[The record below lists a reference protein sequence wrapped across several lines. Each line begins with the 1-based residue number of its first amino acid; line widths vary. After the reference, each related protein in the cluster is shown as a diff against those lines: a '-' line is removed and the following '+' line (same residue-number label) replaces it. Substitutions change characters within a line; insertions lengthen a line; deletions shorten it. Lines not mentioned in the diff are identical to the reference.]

1 MSYSNG
7 ILSSPSAKGQ
17 PGPPGV
23 PGVGYKLTADGNFD
37 IDTKRL
43 TNLAESVDDNDAV
56 SLKVLKEHTQVSQN
70 NYHLQPSFKIY
81 KDFGDKSQLTVG
93 TPPNT
98 PSNHFFNNHKNHHDP
113 YIVDKEAGDTGFGG
127 QAWSSMKLKGN
138 QLESGSYTVIFEI
151 FVLGSSGSFLV
162 DDTIIYHVYGDS
174 HYSITTFNSN
184 KINGQ
189 YTRSMIQFTTDGV
202 AGSDDGIKFQ
212 IKYFGSQYNNNIKFL
227 FYSRVVKGKQSTS
240 FDHAIFNVSDV
251 QDNHTILYF
260 ENLNL
265 NGNLINGLGN
275 PVDNNDATNKTYVDS
290 EIAKLPQP
298 DTDVLKLDGSKAMT
312 GNLNMGNKNITNT
325 NKITTRA
332 IDLSGPIDMFNNRII
347 GVRDGIY
354 DKHAVNKQQLDAVKN
369 LKADKTQLPNYLLR
383 DGSNTMTGDL
393 DINENHILSV
403 KNLTDHKVDDA
414 YSDIVKDLKSVV
426 NKEYLNQNFL
436 KIKGNYFD
444 LNQKVIKN
452 SAPHDDGSY
461 DNNTLVSK
469 AFVDAEI
476 AKLPKPDIDVLKL
489 DGSRAMQ
496 GNLMMNN
503 NNIKNL
509 KDPVNNQDAGTKK
522 YIDDEINKIP
532 TVYANTFYKK
542 GEDILVSKQKKITF
556 EIDPLN
562 SLPLN
567 TYVMNMNRYGIE
579 KCGPIK
585 MDDQGNSNLDMN
597 DSSIIN
603 IGGIEMK
610 NDNDSELDMNNNKI
624 VNAGKLEMVND
635 NDSEI
640 NMNDNIIKNL
650 GDPLAAKDACNKRYV
665 DVVGSNYLKKDG
677 TSLMGG
683 NLKMQD
689 NRIINLADPVN
700 IKDAANKKYVDN
712 SILLN
717 NNNVVNKAIDS
728 RIKQSEE
735 RQIESINKENVF
747 KKVMDD
753 DEFKEDDSDIHKVG
767 VRNKNFHL
775 VNKKTYEFNID
786 YDSSLGYYS
795 TRLSIDLIYLPVGSY
810 TMVYEMYIDNG
821 ITVDEIDSTSG
832 TLTVGKINSKIDG
845 TKTRSIINFTKYT
858 ISSGFDD
865 LEIDIKL
872 KGKTDPQT
880 TINVVVYGVKGQV
893 NNVSVNLWDRFYFY
907 DNTSIKFELPVD
919 MNQKDITGVNKI
931 TTNNLD
937 VHSQI
942 DMKGN
947 KIIGVGDG
955 TSNNDA
961 VNKIQLDAKV
971 ATVNNKVNQMFK
983 SLNNILNQLTYFIF
997 TDQLIHKNHDTVIFP
1012 AGLSKTP
1019 FTFVRNNYDKLR
1031 ISLSGKYLVSYTDS
1045 YKNACQFQ
1053 IYDDTN
1059 SVYPFVIYLSDTR
1072 QFTEFSIS
1080 TVINIQTNNGF
1091 GHSDIMLRVVK
1102 VNSKDPNPLLAGARK
1117 STFYIK
1123 YLHA

>member
-17 PGPPGV
+17 PGPPGKPGV

-81 KDFGDKSQLTVG
+81 KEFGDKSQLTVG

-98 PSNHFFNNHKNHHDP
+98 PSNHFFNNHKTHHDP
-113 YIVDKEAGDTGFGG
+113 YIVDKEADDTGFSGE
-127 QAWSSMKLKGN
+127 AWSSMKLKGN

-151 FVLGSSGSFLV
+151 FVIGTSGGFLV
-162 DDTIIYHVYGDS
+162 DDTIIYHVNGDS

-189 YTRSMIQFTTDGV
+189 YTRSMIQFTTDGG
-202 AGSDDGIKFQ
+202 AGVDDGIKFQ
-212 IKYFGSQYNNNIKFL
+212 IKYFGSQYNKNIKFL
-227 FYSRVVKGKQSTS
+227 FYSRVIKGSQSTS
-240 FDHAIFNVSDV
+240 FDHDIFNVSDV
-251 QDNHTILYF
+251 DDNHEILYF

-275 PVDNNDATNKTYVDS
+275 PVDNNDATNKTYVDIKNAQQD
-290 EIAKLPQP
+290 IA
-298 DTDVLKLDGSKAMT
+298 
-312 GNLNMGNKNITNT
+312 I
-325 NKITTRA
+325 
-332 IDLSGPIDMFNNRII
+332 
-347 GVRDGIY
+347 
-354 DKHAVNKQQLDAVKN
+354 
-369 LKADKTQLPNYLLR
+369 ADKASKSYVDNQIANVQIDTTPLLPR
-383 DGSNTMTGDL
+383 DGSRSMTGGL
-393 DINENHILSV
+393 DIDEHHILSV

-436 KIKGNYFD
+436 KIKGNDYD

-476 AKLPKPDIDVLKL
+476 AKLPKPDTDVLKL
-489 DGSRAMQ
+489 DGSKAMT
-496 GNLMMNN
+496 GNLDMGMKNILN
-503 NNIKNL
+503 VDTLNDYTDNSEKDRDLKSAVNKEYLNTHFLKIMGKGDYDFNLGGQIIKNCEPYYDGL
-509 KDPVNNQDAGTKK
+509 F
-522 YIDDEINKIP
+522 DDNS
-532 TVYANTFYKK
+532 
-542 GEDILVSKQKKITF
+542 LVSKAFVDSKIANIPKPDT
-556 EIDPLN
+556 DVLKQDG
-562 SLPLN
+562 SKA
-567 TYVMNMNRYGIE
+567 MNG
-579 KCGPIK
+579 
-585 MDDQGNSNLDMN
+585 NLDMAN
-597 DSSIIN
+597 NSIIN
-603 IGGIEMK
+603 LKEPGAS
-610 NDNDSELDMNNNKI
+610 DSNLAASVKFVNTI
-624 VNAGKLEMVND
+624 VNN
-635 NDSEI
+635 SESG
-640 NMNDNIIKNL
+640 M
-650 GDPLAAKDACNKRYV
+650 
-665 DVVGSNYLKKDG
+665 
-677 TSLMGG
+677 
-683 NLKMQD
+683 
-689 NRIINLADPVN
+689 INLINDK
-700 IKDAANKKYVDN
+700 IKK
-712 SILLN
+712 
-717 NNNVVNKAIDS
+717 
-728 RIKQSEE
+728 SEE
-735 RQIESINKENVF
+735 GSIEAVQQENVF

-775 VNKKTYEFNID
+775 VNKKTYEFKID

-832 TLTVGKINSKIDG
+832 TLVVGKINSKIDG
-845 TKTRSIINFTKYT
+845 TKTRSIIHFTKYT
-858 ISSGFDD
+858 ISPGFDD
-865 LEIDIKL
+865 LDIDIKL

-893 NNVSVNLWDRFYFY
+893 NNVSVNLWDKFYYY
-907 DNTSIKFELPVD
+907 DNASVKFELPVD

-931 TTNNLD
+931 TTTNLD
-937 VHSQI
+937 IHGQI

-961 VNKIQLDAKV
+961 VNKIQLDAV
-971 ATVNNKVNQMFK
+971 IAQLNININT
-983 SLNNILNQLTYFIF
+983 LNNLIKTNKDNITTINTNDGYYYF
-997 TDQLIHKNHDTVIFP
+997 TDQLKHKNRSFVKFPPNINKYPFGLGRDQFRFRILLDGYYHIIYTDFYKSNGQFQVHDITNGNDLFVMN
-1012 AGLSKTP
+1012 LSKQSNWTP
-1019 FTFVRNNYDKLR
+1019 IT
-1031 ISLSGKYLVSYTDS
+1031 I
-1045 YKNACQFQ
+1045 NA
-1053 IYDDTN
+1053 I
-1059 SVYPFVIYLSDTR
+1059 VPI
-1072 QFTEFSIS
+1072 
-1080 TVINIQTNNGF
+1080 TVDNGF
-1091 GHSDIMLRVVK
+1091 NHADIQLKFGVFDDALF
-1102 VNSKDPNPLLAGARK
+1102 NGSGY
-1117 STFYIK
+1117 SSFYIR

>member
-17 PGPPGV
+17 PGPPG
-23 PGVGYKLTADGNFD
+23 PSGVGYKLTADGNFD

-81 KDFGDKSQLTVG
+81 KEFGDKSQLTNG
-93 TPPNT
+93 AYPKT
-98 PSNHFFNNHKNHHDP
+98 PSNHFFNNHKTHHDP
-113 YIVDKEAGDTGFGG
+113 YIVDKEADDTGFSGE
-127 QAWSSMKLKGN
+127 AWSSMKLKGN

-174 HYSITTFNSN
+174 HYSINTFNSN

-189 YTRSMIQFTTDGV
+189 YTRSMIQFTTDGG
-202 AGSDDGIKFQ
+202 AGADDGIKFQ

-227 FYSRVVKGKQSTS
+227 FYSRVIKGSQSTS
-240 FDHAIFNVSDV
+240 FNHSIFNVSDV

-312 GNLNMGNKNITNT
+312 GNLDMGNKNITNT
-325 NKITTRA
+325 NKITARA
-332 IDLSGPIDMFNNRII
+332 IDLNGPIDMFDNRII
-347 GVRDGIY
+347 GVKNGIY

-369 LKADKTQLPNYLLR
+369 LKADKTQLANYLLR

-393 DINENHILSV
+393 DIDEHHILSV

-476 AKLPKPDIDVLKL
+476 AKLPKPDTDVLKL
-489 DGSRAMQ
+489 DGSKAMTGNLDMGMKNILNVDTLNDYTNNSEKDRDLKSAVNKQYLNTHFLKIMGKGDNDFNLGGQIIKNCEPYYDGLFDDNSLVSKAFVDAEIAKLPKPDINVLKLDGSKAMQ
-496 GNLMMNN
+496 GDLYMNN
-503 NNIKNL
+503 NR
-509 KDPVNNQDAGTKK
+509 
-522 YIDDEINKIP
+522 
-532 TVYANTFYKK
+532 
-542 GEDILVSKQKKITF
+542 IL
-556 EIDPLN
+556 
-562 SLPLN
+562 
-567 TYVMNMNRYGIE
+567 
-579 KCGPIK
+579 
-585 MDDQGNSNLDMN
+585 
-597 DSSIIN
+597 
-603 IGGIEMK
+603 
-610 NDNDSELDMNNNKI
+610 
-624 VNAGKLEMVND
+624 NAGKLVMVAN
-635 NDSEI
+635 NNSEI
-640 NMNDNIIKNL
+640 NMNDNKIKNV
-650 GDPLAAKDACNKRYV
+650 GDPFAAKDACNKRYV
-665 DVVGSNYLKKDG
+665 DVVGSNYLQKDG
-677 TSLMGG
+677 TSSMGG

-689 NRIINLADPVN
+689 HRIIYLADPVN
-700 IKDAANKKYVDN
+700 IQDAANKKYVDN
-712 SILLN
+712 
-717 NNNVVNKAIDS
+717 K
-728 RIKQSEE
+728 IKESEE
-735 RQIESINKENVF
+735 GSIEVVQQENVF

-753 DEFKEDDSDIHKVG
+753 DEFKEDDNDIHKVG

-775 VNKKTYEFNID
+775 VNKKTYEFKID

-832 TLTVGKINSKIDG
+832 TLVVGKINSKING

-865 LEIDIKL
+865 LDIDIKL

-931 TTNNLD
+931 TTKNLD

-947 KIIGVGDG
+947 KIIGIGDG

-971 ATVNNKVNQMFK
+971 ATVNNKITQINK
-983 SLNNILNQLTYFIF
+983 SLNDILTQLTYFLF
-997 TDQLIHKNHDTVIFP
+997 TDQLIHKNHNTVIFP
-1012 AGLSKTP
+1012 SSLNKPP
-1019 FTFVRNNYDKLR
+1019 FRSVRGNYDKLR

-1045 YKNACQFQ
+1045 YKNAGQFQ

-1059 SVYPFVIYLSDTR
+1059 SVYPFVIYLSNT
-1072 QFTEFSIS
+1072 QKFTEFAIS
-1080 TVINIQTNNGF
+1080 AVINIQTNNGY
-1091 GHSDIMLRVVK
+1091 GYSDIKLRIIK
-1102 VNSKDPNPLLAGARK
+1102 VNSKDPNPLLAGANK

>member
-17 PGPPGV
+17 PGPPGKPGV

-43 TNLAESVDDNDAV
+43 TNVAESVDDNDAV

-81 KDFGDKSQLTVG
+81 KEFGDKSQLTVG

-98 PSNHFFNNHKNHHDP
+98 PSNHFFNNHKTHHDP
-113 YIVDKEAGDTGFGG
+113 YIVDKEADDTGFSGE
-127 QAWSSMKLKGN
+127 AWSSMKLKGN

-151 FVLGSSGSFLV
+151 FVIGPNNR
-162 DDTIIYHVYGDS
+162 DS

-189 YTRSMIQFTTDGV
+189 YTRSMIQFTTDGG
-202 AGSDDGIKFQ
+202 AGVDDGIKFQ
-212 IKYFGSQYNNNIKFL
+212 IKYFGSQYNKNIKFL
-227 FYSRVVKGKQSTS
+227 CYSRVIKGSQSTS
-240 FDHAIFNVSDV
+240 FNHSIFNVSDV

-275 PVDNNDATNKTYVDS
+275 PVDNNDATNKTYVDIKNAQQD
-290 EIAKLPQP
+290 IA
-298 DTDVLKLDGSKAMT
+298 
-312 GNLNMGNKNITNT
+312 I
-325 NKITTRA
+325 
-332 IDLSGPIDMFNNRII
+332 
-347 GVRDGIY
+347 
-354 DKHAVNKQQLDAVKN
+354 
-369 LKADKTQLPNYLLR
+369 ADKASKSYVDNQIANVKIDTTPLLPR
-383 DGSNTMTGDL
+383 DGSRSMTGDL
-393 DINENHILSV
+393 DIDEHHILSV

-436 KIKGNYFD
+436 KIKGNDYD

-476 AKLPKPDIDVLKL
+476 AKLPKPDTDVLKL
-489 DGSRAMQ
+489 DGSKAMT
-496 GNLMMNN
+496 GNLDMGMKKILNVDTLN
-503 NNIKNL
+503 DYTDNSEKDKDLKSVVNKRYLNTHFLKIMGKGDNDFNLGGLIIKNCEPYYDGL
-509 KDPVNNQDAGTKK
+509 F
-522 YIDDEINKIP
+522 DDNS
-532 TVYANTFYKK
+532 
-542 GEDILVSKQKKITF
+542 LVSKAFVDAEIKKIPRVAT
-556 EIDPLN
+556 DVLKLDG
-562 SLPLN
+562 SKA
-567 TYVMNMNRYGIE
+567 MAG
-579 KCGPIK
+579 
-585 MDDQGNSNLDMN
+585 NLDMAN
-597 DSSIIN
+597 
-603 IGGIEMK
+603 
-610 NDNDSELDMNNNKI
+610 
-624 VNAGKLEMVND
+624 
-635 NDSEI
+635 
-640 NMNDNIIKNL
+640 
-650 GDPLAAKDACNKRYV
+650 
-665 DVVGSNYLKKDG
+665 
-677 TSLMGG
+677 
-683 NLKMQD
+683 
-689 NRIINLADPVN
+689 NRIINLKEPGASDSNHAASVKFVN
-700 IKDAANKKYVDN
+700 TIVNNSESGMINLINNKIKELEEG
-712 SILLN
+712 SIE
-717 NNNVVNKAIDS
+717 VV
-728 RIKQSEE
+728 Q
-735 RQIESINKENVF
+735 QENVF

-775 VNKKTYEFNID
+775 VNKKTYEFKID
-786 YDSSLGYYS
+786 YDSSEGDGEYS

-832 TLTVGKINSKIDG
+832 TLVVGKINSKIDG
-845 TKTRSIINFTKYT
+845 TKTRSIIHFTKYT
-858 ISSGFDD
+858 ISPGFDD
-865 LEIDIKL
+865 LDIDIKL

-893 NNVSVNLWDRFYFY
+893 NNVSVNLWDRFYYY

-931 TTNNLD
+931 TTADLD
-937 VHSQI
+937 VNSQI

-971 ATVNNKVNQMFK
+971 ATVNNKITKIRNDI
-983 SLNNILNQLTYFIF
+983 NTILNSLTKLKYYYF
-997 TDQLIHKNHDTVIFP
+997 TDQLKHKHANTVKFPTINSHPFSAVNNSEFLKIELDGHYQIIYKDFIINDAQFIIH
-1012 AGLSKTP
+1012 
-1019 FTFVRNNYDKLR
+1019 
-1031 ISLSGKYLVSYTDS
+1031 
-1045 YKNACQFQ
+1045 
-1053 IYDDTN
+1053 DDTN
-1059 SVYPFVIYLSDTR
+1059 GNDLFVTNLNGTR
-1072 QFTEFSIS
+1072 SWMSITIN
-1080 TVINIQTNNGF
+1080 TVIPITVDNGF
-1091 GHSDIMLRVVK
+1091 NYARIKMYLK
-1102 VNSKDPNPLLAGARK
+1102 NKKNTNSIFLGTEN

-1123 YLHA
+1123 YLHT

>member
-17 PGPPGV
+17 PGPPG
-23 PGVGYKLTADGNFD
+23 PSGVGYKLTADGNFD

-98 PSNHFFNNHKNHHDP
+98 PSNHFFNNHKTHHDP

-174 HYSITTFNSN
+174 HYSINTFNSN

-189 YTRSMIQFTTDGV
+189 YTRSMIQFTTDGG
-202 AGSDDGIKFQ
+202 AGADDGIKFQ

-227 FYSRVVKGKQSTS
+227 FYSRVIKGSQSTS
-240 FDHAIFNVSDV
+240 FNHSIFNVSDV

-312 GNLNMGNKNITNT
+312 GNLDMGNKNITNT

-369 LKADKTQLPNYLLR
+369 LKADKTQLTNYLLR

-393 DINENHILSV
+393 DIDEHYILSV

-436 KIKGNYFD
+436 KINGNYFD

-476 AKLPKPDIDVLKL
+476 AKLPKPDTDVLKL
-489 DGSRAMQ
+489 DGSKAMTGNLDMGMKNILNVDTLNDYTNNSEKDRDLKSAVNKQYLNTHFLKIMGKGDNDFNLGGQIIKNCEPYYDGLFDDNSLVSKAFVDAEIAKLPKPDINVLKLDGSKAMQ
-496 GNLMMNN
+496 GDLYMNN
-503 NNIKNL
+503 NR
-509 KDPVNNQDAGTKK
+509 
-522 YIDDEINKIP
+522 
-532 TVYANTFYKK
+532 
-542 GEDILVSKQKKITF
+542 IL
-556 EIDPLN
+556 
-562 SLPLN
+562 
-567 TYVMNMNRYGIE
+567 
-579 KCGPIK
+579 
-585 MDDQGNSNLDMN
+585 
-597 DSSIIN
+597 
-603 IGGIEMK
+603 
-610 NDNDSELDMNNNKI
+610 
-624 VNAGKLEMVND
+624 NAGKLVMVAN
-635 NDSEI
+635 NNSEI
-640 NMNDNIIKNL
+640 NMNDNRIKNV
-650 GDPLAAKDACNKRYV
+650 GDPLAAKDASNKRYV
-665 DVVGSNYLKKDG
+665 DVVGSNYLLKDG
-677 TSLMGG
+677 TSSMGG
-683 NLKMQD
+683 NLKMED
-689 NRIINLADPVN
+689 HRIIHLADPVN
-700 IKDAANKKYVDN
+700 IQDAANKKYVDN
-712 SILLN
+712 
-717 NNNVVNKAIDS
+717 K
-728 RIKQSEE
+728 IKESEE
-735 RQIESINKENVF
+735 GSIEVVQQENVF

-753 DEFKEDDSDIHKVG
+753 DEFKEDDNDIHKVG

-775 VNKKTYEFNID
+775 VNKKTYEFKID

-821 ITVDEIDSTSG
+821 ITVDEIDATSG

-845 TKTRSIINFTKYT
+845 TKTRSIIHFTKYT

-865 LEIDIKL
+865 LDIDIKL

-931 TTNNLD
+931 TTKNLD

-955 TSNNDA
+955 ASNNDA
-961 VNKIQLDAKV
+961 VNKIQLDAKF
-971 ATVNNKVNQMFK
+971 ATVNNKVTQINK
-983 SLNNILNQLTYFIF
+983 SLNDILTQLTYFLF
-997 TDQLIHKNHDTVIFP
+997 TDQLIHKNHNTVIFP
-1012 AGLSKTP
+1012 SSINKTP
-1019 FTFVRNNYDKLR
+1019 FRSVRGNYDKLR

-1045 YKNACQFQ
+1045 YKNAGQFQ

-1059 SVYPFVIYLSDTR
+1059 SVYPFVIYLSNT
-1072 QFTEFSIS
+1072 QKFTEFAIS
-1080 TVINIQTNNGF
+1080 AVINIQTNNGY
-1091 GHSDIMLRVVK
+1091 GYSDIKLRIAK
-1102 VNSKDPNPLLAGARK
+1102 VNSKDPNPLLAGANK

>member
-1 MSYSNG
+1 MG
-7 ILSSPSAKGQ
+7 ILNNFEKYTDKDCNVRGQ
-17 PGPPGV
+17 AGRDGI
-23 PGVGYKLTADGNFD
+23 GFKLTGDGNYD
-37 IDTKRL
+37 IDGKRL

-81 KDFGDKSQLTVG
+81 KEFGDKSQLTVG

-98 PSNHFFNNHKNHHDP
+98 PSNHFFNNHKAHYDP
-113 YIVDKEAGDTGFGG
+113 YIVDKEAYDTGFSGE
-127 QAWSSMKLKGN
+127 AWSSMKLKGN

-151 FVLGSSGSFLV
+151 FVLGSSGSFRV

-189 YTRSMIQFTTDGV
+189 YTRSMIQFTTDGG
-202 AGSDDGIKFQ
+202 AGVDDGIKFQ
-212 IKYFGSQYNNNIKFL
+212 IKYFGSQYNKNIKFL
-227 FYSRVVKGKQSTS
+227 FYSRVIKGSQSTS
-240 FDHAIFNVSDV
+240 FNHDIFNVSDV
-251 QDNHTILYF
+251 DDNHEILYF

-275 PVDNNDATNKTYVDS
+275 PVDNNDATNKTYVDIKNAQQD
-290 EIAKLPQP
+290 IAIADKASKSYVDNQIANVQINTTPLLPR
-298 DTDVLKLDGSKAMT
+298 DGSRSMT
-312 GNLNMGNKNITNT
+312 GNLNMG
-325 NKITTRA
+325 
-332 IDLSGPIDMFNNRII
+332 
-347 GVRDGIY
+347 
-354 DKHAVNKQQLDAVKN
+354 
-369 LKADKTQLPNYLLR
+369 LK
-383 DGSNTMTGDL
+383 
-393 DINENHILSV
+393 HILSV

-436 KIKGNYFD
+436 KIKGNSFD

-476 AKLPKPDIDVLKL
+476 AKLPKPEINVLKL

-509 KDPVNNQDAGTKK
+509 KDPVDNQDAGTKK
-522 YIDDEINKIP
+522 YIDAEITKIP
-532 TVYANTFYKK
+532 SGLLPLDGSKAMTGNLNMGMKNILNIDTLNDYTNNSEKDRDLKSAVNKQYLNTHFLKIMGK
-542 GEDILVSKQKKITF
+542 GDYDFNLGGQIIKNCKSYYDGLFDDNSLVSKAF
-556 EIDPLN
+556 VDAEIAKLSKPATDVLKTDG
-562 SLPLN
+562 SKA
-567 TYVMNMNRYGIE
+567 MNG
-579 KCGPIK
+579 
-585 MDDQGNSNLDMN
+585 NLDMAN
-597 DSSIIN
+597 NSIIN
-603 IGGIEMK
+603 LKEPGAS
-610 NDNDSELDMNNNKI
+610 DSNHAASVKFVNTIVNNSESSMINLINNKI
-624 VNAGKLEMVND
+624 KE
-635 NDSEI
+635 
-640 NMNDNIIKNL
+640 
-650 GDPLAAKDACNKRYV
+650 
-665 DVVGSNYLKKDG
+665 
-677 TSLMGG
+677 
-683 NLKMQD
+683 
-689 NRIINLADPVN
+689 
-700 IKDAANKKYVDN
+700 
-712 SILLN
+712 
-717 NNNVVNKAIDS
+717 
-728 RIKQSEE
+728 SEE
-735 RQIESINKENVF
+735 GSIEVVQQENVF

-775 VNKKTYEFNID
+775 VNKKTYEFKID

-832 TLTVGKINSKIDG
+832 TLVVGKINSKING

-858 ISSGFDD
+858 ISPGFDD
-865 LEIDIKL
+865 LDIDIKL

-893 NNVSVNLWDRFYFY
+893 NNVSVNLWDRFYYY

-919 MNQKDITGVNKI
+919 MNQKNITGVNKI
-931 TTNNLD
+931 TTKNLD
-937 VHSQI
+937 VQSQI

-961 VNKIQLDAKV
+961 VNKIQLDAKF
-971 ATVNNKVNQMFK
+971 AIVNDKVTQMFK

-1012 AGLSKTP
+1012 AGLNKPP
-1019 FTFVRNNYDKLR
+1019 FRLVRNNYDKLR
-1031 ISLSGKYLVSYTDS
+1031 ISLSGKYLISYTDS

-1072 QFTEFSIS
+1072 QFTEFSMS

-1091 GHSDIMLRVVK
+1091 GHSDIKLRVVK

>member
-7 ILSSPSAKGQ
+7 ILSPPSAKGQ
-17 PGPPGV
+17 PGPPG
-23 PGVGYKLTADGNFD
+23 PSGVGYKLTADGNFD

-56 SLKVLKEHTQVSQN
+56 SLKVLNEHTQVSQN

-98 PSNHFFNNHKNHHDP
+98 PSNHFFNNHKTHHDP

-151 FVLGSSGSFLV
+151 FVISPNNLFLS

-189 YTRSMIQFTTDGV
+189 YTRSMIQFTTDGG
-202 AGSDDGIKFQ
+202 AGADDGIKFQ

-227 FYSRVVKGKQSTS
+227 FYSRVIKGSQSTS

-312 GNLNMGNKNITNT
+312 GNLDMGNKNITNT
-325 NKITTRA
+325 NKITARS

-369 LKADKTQLPNYLLR
+369 LKADKTQLTNYLLR

-393 DINENHILSV
+393 DIDEHYILSV

-436 KIKGNYFD
+436 KINGNYFD

-476 AKLPKPDIDVLKL
+476 AKLPKPDTDVLKL
-489 DGSRAMQ
+489 DGSKAMTGNLDMGMKNILNVDTLNDYTNNSEKDRDLKSAVNKQYLNTHFLKIMGKGDNDFNLGGQIIKNCEPYYDGLFDDNSLVSKAFVDAEIAKLPKPDINVLKLDGSKAMQ
-496 GNLMMNN
+496 GDLYMNN
-503 NNIKNL
+503 NR
-509 KDPVNNQDAGTKK
+509 
-522 YIDDEINKIP
+522 
-532 TVYANTFYKK
+532 
-542 GEDILVSKQKKITF
+542 IL
-556 EIDPLN
+556 
-562 SLPLN
+562 
-567 TYVMNMNRYGIE
+567 
-579 KCGPIK
+579 
-585 MDDQGNSNLDMN
+585 
-597 DSSIIN
+597 
-603 IGGIEMK
+603 
-610 NDNDSELDMNNNKI
+610 
-624 VNAGKLEMVND
+624 NAGKLVMVAN
-635 NDSEI
+635 NNSEI
-640 NMNDNIIKNL
+640 NMNDNKIKNV
-650 GDPLAAKDACNKRYV
+650 GDPLAAKDASNKRYV

-677 TSLMGG
+677 TSSMGG

-689 NRIINLADPVN
+689 HRIIYLADPVN
-700 IKDAANKKYVDN
+700 IQDAANKKYVDN
-712 SILLN
+712 
-717 NNNVVNKAIDS
+717 K
-728 RIKQSEE
+728 IKESEE
-735 RQIESINKENVF
+735 GSIEVVQQENVF

-753 DEFKEDDSDIHKVG
+753 DEFKEDDIDIHKVG

-786 YDSSLGYYS
+786 YNSSLGYYS

-832 TLTVGKINSKIDG
+832 TLVVGKINSKING

-865 LEIDIKL
+865 LDIDIKL

-893 NNVSVNLWDRFYFY
+893 NNVSVNLWDRFYYY

-931 TTNNLD
+931 TTKNLD

-955 TSNNDA
+955 ASNNDA
-961 VNKIQLDAKV
+961 VNKIQLDAKF
-971 ATVNNKVNQMFK
+971 ATVNNKVTQINK
-983 SLNNILNQLTYFIF
+983 SLNDILTQLTYFLF
-997 TDQLIHKNHDTVIFP
+997 TDQLIHKNHNTVIFP
-1012 AGLSKTP
+1012 SSINKTP
-1019 FTFVRNNYDKLR
+1019 FRSVRGNYDKLR

-1045 YKNACQFQ
+1045 YKNAGQFQ

-1059 SVYPFVIYLSDTR
+1059 SVYPFVIYLSNT
-1072 QFTEFSIS
+1072 QKFTEFAIS
-1080 TVINIQTNNGF
+1080 AVINIQTNNGY
-1091 GHSDIMLRVVK
+1091 GYSDIKLRIAK
-1102 VNSKDPNPLLAGARK
+1102 VNSKDPNPLLAGSKK

>member
-17 PGPPGV
+17 PGPPGKPGI

-43 TNLAESVDDNDAV
+43 TNVAESVDDNDAV

-81 KDFGDKSQLTVG
+81 KEFGDKSQLTVG

-98 PSNHFFNNHKNHHDP
+98 PSNHFFNNHKAHYDP
-113 YIVDKEAGDTGFGG
+113 YIVDKEADDTGFSGE
-127 QAWSSMKLKGN
+127 AWSSMKLKGN

-151 FVLGSSGSFLV
+151 FVIGTSGGFLV
-162 DDTIIYHVYGDS
+162 DDTIIYHVNGDS

-189 YTRSMIQFTTDGV
+189 YTRSMIQFTTDGG
-202 AGSDDGIKFQ
+202 AGVDDGIKFQ

-227 FYSRVVKGKQSTS
+227 FYSRVIKGSQSTS

-260 ENLNL
+260 NNLNL

-275 PVDNNDATNKTYVDS
+275 PADQDDAANKKYVDL
-290 EIAKLPQP
+290 ENTKQNIAINHNSQIISNSL
-298 DTDVLKLDGSKAMT
+298 LYLNGSKKMD
-312 GNLNMGNKNITNT
+312 GNL
-325 NKITTRA
+325 
-332 IDLSGPIDMFNNRII
+332 DM
-347 GVRDGIY
+347 DE
-354 DKHAVNKQQLDAVKN
+354 H
-369 LKADKTQLPNYLLR
+369 
-383 DGSNTMTGDL
+383 
-393 DINENHILSV
+393 HILSV
-403 KNLTDHKVDDA
+403 KDLTDHKVDDA

-436 KIKGNYFD
+436 KIKGNDYD

-469 AFVDAEI
+469 AFVNAEI
-476 AKLPKPDIDVLKL
+476 AKLPKPEINVLKL

-509 KDPVNNQDAGTKK
+509 KDPVDNQDAGTKK
-522 YIDDEINKIP
+522 YIDAEIAKIP
-532 TVYANTFYKK
+532 VVDTSGLLPLDGSKAMTGNLNMGMKNILNIDTLNDYTNNSEKDRDLKSAVNKQYLNTHFLKIMGK
-542 GEDILVSKQKKITF
+542 GDYDFNLRGQIIKNCKSYYDGLFDDNSLVSKAF
-556 EIDPLN
+556 VDAEIAKLSKPATDVLKTDG
-562 SLPLN
+562 SKA
-567 TYVMNMNRYGIE
+567 MNG
-579 KCGPIK
+579 
-585 MDDQGNSNLDMN
+585 NLDMAN
-597 DSSIIN
+597 NSIIN
-603 IGGIEMK
+603 LKEPGAS
-610 NDNDSELDMNNNKI
+610 DSNHAASVKFVNTVVNN
-624 VNAGKLEMVND
+624 
-635 NDSEI
+635 SESG
-640 NMNDNIIKNL
+640 M
-650 GDPLAAKDACNKRYV
+650 
-665 DVVGSNYLKKDG
+665 
-677 TSLMGG
+677 
-683 NLKMQD
+683 
-689 NRIINLADPVN
+689 INLINDK
-700 IKDAANKKYVDN
+700 IKK
-712 SILLN
+712 
-717 NNNVVNKAIDS
+717 
-728 RIKQSEE
+728 SEE
-735 RQIESINKENVF
+735 GSIEVVQQENVF

-775 VNKKTYEFNID
+775 VNKKTYEFKID

-795 TRLSIDLIYLPVGSY
+795 ARLSIDLIYLPVGSY

-821 ITVDEIDSTSG
+821 ITVDEIDSISG
-832 TLTVGKINSKIDG
+832 TLVVGKINSKIDG
-845 TKTRSIINFTKYT
+845 TKTRSIIHFIKYT

-865 LEIDIKL
+865 LDIDIKL

-893 NNVSVNLWDRFYFY
+893 NNVSVNLWDRFYYY

-919 MNQKDITGVNKI
+919 MNQKNITGVNKI
-931 TTNNLD
+931 TTTNLD
-937 VHSQI
+937 VQSQI

-961 VNKIQLDAKV
+961 VNKIQLDAKF
-971 ATVNNKVNQMFK
+971 ATVNNKVTQMFK
-983 SLNNILNQLTYFIF
+983 SLNNILNQLTYFLF
-997 TDQLIHKNHDTVIFP
+997 TDHLIHKNHDTVIFP
-1012 AGLSKTP
+1012 AGFNKPP
-1019 FTFVRNNYDKLR
+1019 FRSVRGNYDKLR

-1045 YKNACQFQ
+1045 YKNAGQFQ

-1059 SVYPFVIYLSDTR
+1059 SVYPFVIYLSNTQ
-1072 QFTEFSIS
+1072 QFTEFAIS
-1080 TVINIQTNNGF
+1080 AVINIQTNNGY
-1091 GHSDIMLRVVK
+1091 GYSDIKLRIVK